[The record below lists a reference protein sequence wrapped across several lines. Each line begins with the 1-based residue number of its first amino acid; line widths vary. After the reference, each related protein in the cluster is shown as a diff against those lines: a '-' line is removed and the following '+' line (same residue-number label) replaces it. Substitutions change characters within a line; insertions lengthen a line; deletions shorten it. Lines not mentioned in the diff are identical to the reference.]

1 MTVSSGGLSQ
11 DVPVQPGTT
20 DDDVR
25 RTRVVE
31 LAAQL
36 LAEQGPHALSLRRLA
51 AAAGGST
58 QLVYTLFGGKPG
70 LADALYA
77 EGFRRLGE
85 TMRAALSERS
95 APAGD
100 PARLVVLG
108 HAYRRFA
115 ADEPAFFSVM
125 FGPVI
130 PGFTPS
136 RSTRTASRDR
146 SFGQVVTVARE
157 CLDAGTL
164 QAEDALT
171 LARACW
177 TTTHGVSALQHA
189 GFLDGGTD
197 DLDQVLQVVIDAHR
211 P

>member
-1 MTVSSGGLSQ
+1 MTLSWSRGE
-11 DVPVQPGTT
+11 P
-20 DDDVR
+20 DDDAR

-31 LAAQL
+31 HAARL
-36 LAEQGPHALSLRRLA
+36 LAEEGPHALSLRRLA

-77 EGFRRLGE
+77 EGFRRLAGA
-85 TMRAALSERS
+85 MRTALAAS
-95 APAGD
+95 AEPVGA
-100 PARLVVLG
+100 PARLAVLAQ
-108 HAYRRFA
+108 AYRRFA
-115 ADEPAFFSVM
+115 TDEPAFFSVM

-136 RSTRTASRDR
+136 RATRGASRDL
-146 SFGQVVTVARE
+146 SFGQVVGAAQE
-157 CLDAGTL
+157 SLDAGTL
-164 QAEDALT
+164 HAGDALG

-177 TTTHGVSALQHA
+177 TTAHGVAALQHA

-197 DLDQVLQVVIDAHR
+197 DLDPVLRVLIDAHR